1 MSETNEKPSM
11 VEPGAGESEDHMVK
25 KNMTTRRILQ
35 EVMREPALRLK
46 VTALVSNRWKKM
58 KRYTK

>member
-25 KNMTTRRILQ
+25 KNMTTKRLLQ
-35 EVMREPALRLK
+35 EVMIEPALRLK
-46 VTALVSNRWKKM
+46 VTALVSN
-58 KRYTK
+58 

>member
-25 KNMTTRRILQ
+25 KNMTTKRILQ
-35 EVMREPALRLK
+35 EILREPALRLK
-46 VTALVSNRWKKM
+46 VTALVSNR
-58 KRYTK
+58 